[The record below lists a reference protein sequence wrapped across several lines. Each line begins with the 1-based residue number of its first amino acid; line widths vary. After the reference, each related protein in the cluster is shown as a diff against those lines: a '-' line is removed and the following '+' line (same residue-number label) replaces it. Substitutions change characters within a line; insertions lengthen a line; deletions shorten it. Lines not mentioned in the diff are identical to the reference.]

1 MLWCARAR
9 ERKKWSRASLPAC
22 LQGGC
27 VLAQLGVNT
36 RENSFLIKILHS
48 RVMNYIAQID
58 FNENSSFFCTPE
70 KFERERVKGGCCAK
84 DKRRRKLL
92 AAARSVYTL
101 LCEKKIAALIIPH
114 LTLRL
119 KKPFVRQLLQ
129 QKFQSCSKHG
139 RGVFETK
146 IYTPNFQ

>member
-1 MLWCARAR
+1 MVCAR
-9 ERKKWSRASLPAC
+9 EGEEKMVLGPLPAC

-27 VLAQLGVNT
+27 VLAQLGVNM

-58 FNENSSFFCTPE
+58 FNENSSFFYTRRR
-70 KFERERVKGGCCAK
+70 KNSRGWKADAGK

-129 QKFQSCSKHG
+129 QKLQSSSKHS
-139 RGVFETK
+139 RGVF
-146 IYTPNFQ
+146 

>member
-1 MLWCARAR
+1 MIWCAREG
-9 ERKKWSRASLPAC
+9 ERKNGLGPSA
-22 LQGGC
+22 GC

-58 FNENSSFFCTPE
+58 FNENSSFLHGGTE
-70 KFERERVKGGCCAK
+70 KNLRGKRRMLE

-92 AAARSVYTL
+92 AAARCVYTL

-119 KKPFVRQLLQ
+119 KNSPIRQPLI
-129 QKFQSCSKHG
+129 
-139 RGVFETK
+139 TK
-146 IYTPNFQ
+146 AFM